1 MVPTMKIVPP
11 IVGVPRLAP
20 CEGLRMSS
28 GVRMTCPQPHLRNSR
43 RKTGVRKSV
52 NASEI
57 AAAVRRDLTRRIDR
71 KRVVWGKSGSVRVD
85 QGGRRERK
93 KKTEKRE

>member
-1 MVPTMKIVPP
+1 MKIVPP
-11 IVGVPRLAP
+11 MVGVPRFSPWLGFSIA
-20 CEGLRMSS
+20 S

-57 AAAVRRDLTRRIDR
+57 AAAIRSDLTRTSLPDDR
-71 KRVVWGKSGSVRVD
+71 RGAAGPPSWR
-85 QGGRRERK
+85 
-93 KKTEKRE
+93 T